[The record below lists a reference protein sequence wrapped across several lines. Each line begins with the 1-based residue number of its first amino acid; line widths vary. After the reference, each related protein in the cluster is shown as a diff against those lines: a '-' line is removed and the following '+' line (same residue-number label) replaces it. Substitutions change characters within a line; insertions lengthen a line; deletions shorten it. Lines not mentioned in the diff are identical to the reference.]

1 MLGVP
6 NASNSTTAT
15 SPTAVQGTVN
25 SFTTQTGTVQASTG
39 SNGYVLKF
47 VSSGNIVIGANNVC
61 HDFTGRKSSV
71 ALGACEGQE
80 VDIVASGPDDNSS
93 RAGQVITFAESGPS
107 EDGSTT
113 IAYGS
118 LLRPQAANS
127 QTSPNPAKALAG
139 YAASTML
146 AVPGSSVGNGVYGSF
161 RDAFFCDGGET
172 GCYDITSATENFSL
186 SAMASSGQAN
196 LDFPL
201 GTNINVGQSVS
212 GSANLPAGATVSA
225 VYQCWT
231 TQPLSGCGG
240 KTNETLVTLSGN
252 LTGNITSATFLA
264 FTGVLTDGSLF
275 SGIFSDAF
283 ANWTNQG
290 AAGVIKAGTTKNSG
304 TALTITALGEDSSNT
319 PNIDYGDINFKINT
333 NTHGATV
340 GELNFAPSG
349 SGCVTIG
356 APTGGCEGAN
366 TTNIHG
372 TLYIDGVAAG
382 TGTITNGDLSGDCS
396 TSGTLVLTCSGLAP
410 KASPTF
416 AGTVALPDGSTVG
429 AAWTIATAMAMG
441 GHGFTA
447 AGAYIGQATNGPE
460 VFGSST
466 ASSTVPTFAPN
477 RASANTGVGAQASGN
492 LSLIASGVEIERVT
506 ASGIVLES
514 GAYFSGATS
523 GVTCSGAPT
532 SSFAATNGIVTHC

>member
-1 MLGVP
+1 
-6 NASNSTTAT
+6 
-15 SPTAVQGTVN
+15 
-25 SFTTQTGTVQASTG
+25 
-39 SNGYVLKF
+39 
-47 VSSGNIVIGANNVC
+47 
-61 HDFTGRKSSV
+61 
-71 ALGACEGQE
+71 
-80 VDIVASGPDDNSS
+80 
-93 RAGQVITFAESGPS
+93 
-107 EDGSTT
+107 
-113 IAYGS
+113 
-118 LLRPQAANS
+118 
-127 QTSPNPAKALAG
+127 
-139 YAASTML
+139 
-146 AVPGSSVGNGVYGSF
+146 
-161 RDAFFCDGGET
+161 
-172 GCYDITSATENFSL
+172 
-186 SAMASSGQAN
+186 
-196 LDFPL
+196 
-201 GTNINVGQSVS
+201 
-212 GSANLPAGATVSA
+212 
-225 VYQCWT
+225 
-231 TQPLSGCGG
+231 
-240 KTNETLVTLSGN
+240 
-252 LTGNITSATFLA
+252 
-264 FTGVLTDGSLF
+264 
-275 SGIFSDAF
+275 
-283 ANWTNQG
+283 
-290 AAGVIKAGTTKNSG
+290 
-304 TALTITALGEDSSNT
+304 
-319 PNIDYGDINFKINT
+319 
-333 NTHGATV
+333 
-340 GELNFAPSG
+340 
-349 SGCVTIG
+349 VTIG

-372 TLYIDGVAAG
+372 THYIDGVAAG
-382 TGTITNGDLSGDCS
+382 TGTGTVTTTGSPANGNLSKSSSGTSITNGDLSRDCS